1 VPGDAAPTVPRASA
15 EPLASAYDVA
25 LLDLDG
31 VVYIGSSAV
40 AGAADSL
47 AKAKACGMRVAFVT
61 NNASRTPSAIAAQL
75 AGLGVPAGAADVI
88 TSAQAGARLLAERLE
103 PGAAVLVVGGMGLR
117 AAVRERGFRPVS
129 VASERP
135 AAVIEGYAPDLS
147 YSLLAE
153 GALAVQAGALF
164 VVSNA
169 DKTLPTARG
178 RQPGNG
184 AMSRVIATAAG
195 QEPLIAGKPEPP
207 LHAEAVAR
215 TGASRPLVVGDR
227 LDTDIEGAVR
237 VGADSMLV
245 LTGVARPLDAV
256 LAPPPQRPSYLA
268 PDLSG
273 LLVSHPPVVRAEGG
287 YRCGGWHARWRAA
300 GRLVLSGGG
309 DPIDGLRALCAATW
323 SADGPAAEA
332 VAPALARLGYR

>member
-31 VVYIGSSAV
+31 VVYIGISAV

-47 AKAKACGMRVAFVT
+47 AKAKVGGMRVAFVT

-75 AGLGVPAGAADVI
+75 AGLGVPASAADVI

-147 YSLLAE
+147 YSLLTE

-184 AMSRVIATAAG
+184 AMSRVIATATG
-195 QEPLIAGKPEPP
+195 QEPLVAGKPEPP

-245 LTGVARPLDAV
+245 LTGVTRPLDAV
-256 LAPPPQRPSYLA
+256 LAPPHQRPSYLA

-273 LLVSHPPVVRAEGG
+273 LLVSHPPVVRADGG
-287 YRCGGWHARWRAA
+287 YRCGAWHARWQAA

-309 DPIDGLRALCAATW
+309 DPIDGLRALCAAAW

-332 VAPALARLGYR
+332 VAPALTQLGYR